1 VDALILS
8 DLLNGRAAQGPDGL
22 VTAVTGIAYRSDRV
36 RAGDAFFCVRG
47 FAHDGHE
54 FAADA
59 ASRGASVA
67 IVTRE
72 LPGLGI
78 PQVLVTDAR
87 IALAEASARFF
98 GEPAMRMDVV
108 GITGTNGKTTT
119 TYLLD
124 AIWRAAG
131 KVTGI
136 IGTVETRIAGER
148 VPAGRTT
155 PESRDL
161 QQLLARMVDESVD
174 AVSMEVSSHAIDLH
188 RVDGLLFAAVAF
200 TNLSQDHLD
209 YHATLEEYFS
219 VKSRLFR
226 CVAAGSSVVNID
238 DAYGRRLAEQTG
250 AAWTVGRSPEAAV
263 RAEDVRLE
271 ASSSAFRLVT
281 PSGSSSVVLPLAGD
295 FNVSNALV
303 AAGCALAL
311 GVDVETVVAG
321 LESAPQVP
329 GRLERIDCGQDFA
342 VLVDYAHTPDG
353 LEKAISAVREVTPGR
368 VITVFGC
375 GGDRDPAKRP
385 LMGATAGRLSDI
397 AVVTSDN
404 PRGED
409 PVGIILQVEDGL
421 RGTSAEARVEVD
433 RRSAIGLALGL
444 ARSGDAV
451 LIAGKGHEDYQI
463 FSDRTVHFD
472 DREVVRE
479 ELSRLC

>member
-1 VDALILS
+1 MDALILS

-22 VTAVTGIAYRSDRV
+22 ATAVTGIAYRSDRV
-36 RAGDAFFCVRG
+36 RAGDAFFCIRG

-72 LPGLGI
+72 LPRLSI
-78 PQVLVTDAR
+78 PQVLVTDTRA
-87 IALAEASARFF
+87 ALAEASARFF
-98 GEPAMRMDVV
+98 GEPATRMDVV

-131 KVTGI
+131 RTTGI
-136 IGTVETRIAGER
+136 VGTVETRIAGER
-148 VPAGRTT
+148 QPAGRTT

-161 QQLLARMVDESVD
+161 HELLARMVDASVD

-188 RVDGLLFAAVAF
+188 RVDALPFAAVAF

-219 VKSRLFR
+219 VKSRLFHGMQ
-226 CVAAGSSVVNID
+226 AGSSVVNID
-238 DAYGRRLAEQTG
+238 DAYGRCLAEQTG
-250 AAWTVGRSPEAAV
+250 ATWTVGRSPEAVV

-271 ASSSAFRLVT
+271 AVSSAFTLVT
-281 PSGSSSVVLPLAGD
+281 PSGSSPVVLPLAGD

-303 AAGCALAL
+303 AAGCALAR
-311 GVDVETVVAG
+311 GVDLETVVAG

-385 LMGATAGRLSDI
+385 LIGETAGRLSDI

-404 PRGED
+404 PRTED

-444 ARSGDAV
+444 ARTGDAV